1 MNYTTAVSKPSA
13 HITKKKSRLKVYN
26 GHVVFMEDNDNF
38 EFEIHNPTQ
47 NTILCKIKLHGEYIS
62 QSGLVLRPGERVFL
76 ERFFDTNNKF
86 QFSTYTI
93 NNTSEN
99 QSAITLN
106 GDIRIEFYNE
116 KKNNY
121 LTLSNNYRYG
131 TTLLNHTGTY
141 NPTFISTTTDNSI
154 FGTCG
159 NSTLTSGISST
170 AFNTSSNVS
179 GVINSNGITN
189 TSSYNSSSTPISKSI
204 ETGRVEK
211 GEKTNQHFQNSNEE
225 FEYFV
230 THQIVYKIQPLST
243 KNKTTLDIRNNCN
256 ECGTKTKSNF
266 KFCPSCGND
275 LTKPKETKIKYTDEV
290 SIKVNGRNL
299 VMGTF
304 QMSLNK
310 LIEKNEG
317 KTIVIHKPS
326 LSEDSLRAIIY

>member
-1 MNYTTAVSKPSA
+1 MNYTTAVSKPNA

-47 NTILCKIKLHGEYIS
+47 NTILCKIKLHGDYIS

-86 QFSTYTI
+86 QFSTYTV

-116 KKNNY
+116 KRNNHLTLNNNY
-121 LTLSNNYRYG
+121 GYG
-131 TTLLNHTGTY
+131 TTNLNQLNTITN
-141 NPTFISTTTDNSI
+141 NPDFFRTTTTTDNSI

-159 NSTLTSGISST
+159 SSTLTAGISST

-179 GVINSNGITN
+179 GVINTAGITN
-189 TSSYNSSSTPISKSI
+189 TAFYNSASTPISKSI

-211 GEKTNQHFQNSNEE
+211 GGQTSQHFQNSNKE
-225 FEYFV
+225 FEYNV
-230 THQIVYKIQPLST
+230 SHQIVYKIQPLST
-243 KNKTTLDIRNNCN
+243 RNKTTSDIRNYCT

-266 KFCPSCGND
+266 KFCPSCGN
-275 LTKPKETKIKYTDEV
+275 
-290 SIKVNGRNL
+290 
-299 VMGTF
+299 
-304 QMSLNK
+304 K
-310 LIEKNEG
+310 L
-317 KTIVIHKPS
+317 
-326 LSEDSLRAIIY
+326 

>member
-1 MNYTTAVSKPSA
+1 MNYTTAVSKPNA

-86 QFSTYTI
+86 QFSTYTV

-116 KKNNY
+116 KRNNH
-121 LTLSNNYRYG
+121 LTLNDNYRYG

-141 NPTFISTTTDNSI
+141 NPTFFATTTDNSI
-154 FGTCG
+154 LGTCG
-159 NSTLTSGISST
+159 SSTLTGGISST

-179 GVINSNGITN
+179 GVINTAGITN
-189 TSSYNSSSTPISKSI
+189 TAFYNSSQTPISKSI

-211 GEKTNQHFQNSNEE
+211 GEKTNQHFQNSNKE

-230 THQIVYKIQPLST
+230 SHQIVYKIQPLST
-243 KNKTTLDIRNNCN
+243 KNKTTSDIRNYCT

-266 KFCPSCGND
+266 KFCPSCGN
-275 LTKPKETKIKYTDEV
+275 
-290 SIKVNGRNL
+290 
-299 VMGTF
+299 
-304 QMSLNK
+304 K
-310 LIEKNEG
+310 L
-317 KTIVIHKPS
+317 
-326 LSEDSLRAIIY
+326 

>member
-1 MNYTTAVSKPSA
+1 MNYTTAVSKPNA

-47 NTILCKIKLHGEYIS
+47 NTILCKIKLHGDYIS

-86 QFSTYTI
+86 QFSTYTV

-116 KKNNY
+116 KRNNH

-131 TTLLNHTGTY
+131 TT
-141 NPTFISTTTDNSI
+141 NPTFVSTTTDNSI

-159 NSTLTSGISST
+159 SSTLTLTGGISST
-170 AFNTSSNVS
+170 VFNTSSIGLN
-179 GVINSNGITN
+179 N
-189 TSSYNSSSTPISKSI
+189 TSFYNSTQTPISKSI

-211 GEKTNQHFQNSNEE
+211 GEKTNQHFQNSNKE
-225 FEYFV
+225 FEYYV
-230 THQIVYKIQPLST
+230 SHQIVYKIQPLST
-243 KNKTTLDIRNNCN
+243 KNKTTSDIRNYCT

-266 KFCPSCGND
+266 KFCPSCGN
-275 LTKPKETKIKYTDEV
+275 
-290 SIKVNGRNL
+290 
-299 VMGTF
+299 
-304 QMSLNK
+304 K
-310 LIEKNEG
+310 L
-317 KTIVIHKPS
+317 
-326 LSEDSLRAIIY
+326 

>member
-1 MNYTTAVSKPSA
+1 MNYTTAVSKPNA

-86 QFSTYTI
+86 QFSTYTV

-131 TTLLNHTGTY
+131 TTGLQQLNCTN
-141 NPTFISTTTDNSI
+141 NPNFFRTTTTTDNLI

-159 NSTLTSGISST
+159 NSTVTTGISST
-170 AFNTSSNVS
+170 AFNTSSNVN
-179 GVINSNGITN
+179 GIINLNGITN
-189 TSSYNSSSTPISKSI
+189 TSSFNSSLTPRSKSI

-211 GEKTNQHFQNSNEE
+211 GEKTNQHFQNSNKE
-225 FEYFV
+225 FEYYV
-230 THQIVYKIQPLST
+230 SHQIVYKIQPLST
-243 KNKTTLDIRNNCN
+243 KNKTTSDIRNYCT
-256 ECGTKTKSNF
+256 ECGTKTKNNF
-266 KFCPSCGND
+266 KFCPSCGN
-275 LTKPKETKIKYTDEV
+275 
-290 SIKVNGRNL
+290 
-299 VMGTF
+299 
-304 QMSLNK
+304 K
-310 LIEKNEG
+310 L
-317 KTIVIHKPS
+317 
-326 LSEDSLRAIIY
+326 

>member
-1 MNYTTAVSKPSA
+1 MNYTTAVGKPNA

-47 NTILCKIKLHGEYIS
+47 STVLCKIKLHGDYIS

-86 QFSTYTI
+86 QFSTYTV

-116 KKNNY
+116 KRNNH

-159 NSTLTSGISST
+159 SSTLSAGISST
-170 AFNTSSNVS
+170 AFNTSSNSS
-179 GVINSNGITN
+179 GVINTAGISNTAF
-189 TSSYNSSSTPISKSI
+189 YNSVSTPISKSI

-211 GEKTNQHFQNSNEE
+211 GGQTSQHFQNSNKE
-225 FEYFV
+225 FEYNV
-230 THQIVYKIQPLST
+230 SHQIVYKIQPLST
-243 KNKTTLDIRNNCN
+243 KNKTTSDIRNYCT
-256 ECGTKTKSNF
+256 ECGVKTKSNF
-266 KFCPSCGND
+266 KFCPSCG
-275 LTKPKETKIKYTDEV
+275 
-290 SIKVNGRNL
+290 S
-299 VMGTF
+299 
-304 QMSLNK
+304 K
-310 LIEKNEG
+310 L
-317 KTIVIHKPS
+317 
-326 LSEDSLRAIIY
+326 

>member
-1 MNYTTAVSKPSA
+1 MNYTTAVSKPNA

-86 QFSTYTI
+86 QFSTYTV

-99 QSAITLN
+99 QSAIALN

-131 TTLLNHTGTY
+131 TTNLNQFNTTS

-159 NSTLTSGISST
+159 SSTLTNGISST

-179 GVINSNGITN
+179 GVIDTAGITN
-189 TSSYNSSSTPISKSI
+189 TAFYNSSQTPISKSI

-211 GEKTNQHFQNSNEE
+211 GEKTNQHFQNSNKE
-225 FEYFV
+225 FEYYAS
-230 THQIVYKIQPLST
+230 HQIRIQIQPLST
-243 KNKTTLDIRNNCN
+243 KNKTSSDIRNYCT
-256 ECGTKTKSNF
+256 ECGVKTKSNF
-266 KFCPSCGND
+266 KFCPSCGN
-275 LTKPKETKIKYTDEV
+275 
-290 SIKVNGRNL
+290 
-299 VMGTF
+299 
-304 QMSLNK
+304 K
-310 LIEKNEG
+310 L
-317 KTIVIHKPS
+317 
-326 LSEDSLRAIIY
+326 

>member
-1 MNYTTAVSKPSA
+1 MNYTTAVSKPNA

-47 NTILCKIKLHGEYIS
+47 NTILCKIKLHGDYIS

-86 QFSTYTI
+86 QFSTYTV

-116 KKNNY
+116 KRNNH

-131 TTLLNHTGTY
+131 TTNLNQLNCTN

-159 NSTLTSGISST
+159 SSTFTNGISST

-179 GVINSNGITN
+179 GVINLNGITN
-189 TSSYNSSSTPISKSI
+189 TAFYNSSQIPISKSI

-211 GEKTNQHFQNSNEE
+211 GEKTNQHFQNSNKE
-225 FEYFV
+225 FEYYV
-230 THQIVYKIQPLST
+230 SHQIVYKIQPLST
-243 KNKTTLDIRNNCN
+243 KNKTSSDIRNYCT
-256 ECGTKTKSNF
+256 ECGVKTKSNF
-266 KFCPSCGND
+266 KFCPSCGN
-275 LTKPKETKIKYTDEV
+275 
-290 SIKVNGRNL
+290 
-299 VMGTF
+299 
-304 QMSLNK
+304 K
-310 LIEKNEG
+310 L
-317 KTIVIHKPS
+317 
-326 LSEDSLRAIIY
+326 

>member
-1 MNYTTAVSKPSA
+1 MNYTTAVSKPNA

-62 QSGLVLRPGERVFL
+62 QSGLVLRPGQRVFL

-86 QFSTYTI
+86 QFSTYTV

-116 KKNNY
+116 KRNNH
-121 LTLSNNYRYG
+121 LTLNNNYRYG
-131 TTLLNHTGTY
+131 TNGLHQLNCTT

-159 NSTLTSGISST
+159 SSTLTAGISSK

-179 GVINSNGITN
+179 GIIN
-189 TSSYNSSSTPISKSI
+189 TSSYNSVSTPRSKSI

-211 GEKTNQHFQNSNEE
+211 GGQTSQHFQNSYEE
-225 FEYFV
+225 FNLY
-230 THQIVYKIQPLST
+230 TSHQIVYKIQPLST
-243 KNKTTLDIRNNCN
+243 KNKTTSDIQNYCT
-256 ECGTKTKSNF
+256 ECGAKTKSNF
-266 KFCPSCGND
+266 KFCPSCGN
-275 LTKPKETKIKYTDEV
+275 KI
-290 SIKVNGRNL
+290 
-299 VMGTF
+299 
-304 QMSLNK
+304 
-310 LIEKNEG
+310 
-317 KTIVIHKPS
+317 
-326 LSEDSLRAIIY
+326 

>member
-1 MNYTTAVSKPSA
+1 MNYTTAVSKPNA

-47 NTILCKIKLHGEYIS
+47 NTILCKIKLHGDYIS

-86 QFSTYTI
+86 QFSTYTV

-116 KKNNY
+116 KRNNHLILNNNY
-121 LTLSNNYRYG
+121 GYG
-131 TTLLNHTGTY
+131 TTNLNQLNTITN
-141 NPTFISTTTDNSI
+141 NPDFFRTTTTTDNSI

-159 NSTLTSGISST
+159 SSTLTAGISST

-179 GVINSNGITN
+179 GVINTAGITN
-189 TSSYNSSSTPISKSI
+189 TAFYNSSSTPISKSI

-211 GEKTNQHFQNSNEE
+211 GGQTSQHFQNSNKE
-225 FEYFV
+225 FEYNV
-230 THQIVYKIQPLST
+230 SHQIVYKIQPLST
-243 KNKTTLDIRNNCN
+243 RNKTTSDIRNYCT

-266 KFCPSCGND
+266 KFCPSCGN
-275 LTKPKETKIKYTDEV
+275 
-290 SIKVNGRNL
+290 
-299 VMGTF
+299 
-304 QMSLNK
+304 K
-310 LIEKNEG
+310 L
-317 KTIVIHKPS
+317 
-326 LSEDSLRAIIY
+326 

>member
-1 MNYTTAVSKPSA
+1 MNYTTAVSKPNA

-47 NTILCKIKLHGEYIS
+47 NTVLCKIKLHGDYIS

-86 QFSTYTI
+86 QFSTYTV

-99 QSAITLN
+99 QSAIALN

-116 KKNNY
+116 KRNNH

-141 NPTFISTTTDNSI
+141 NPTFISTTTDTSI

-159 NSTLTSGISST
+159 SSTLTAGISST

-179 GVINSNGITN
+179 GVINTAGITN
-189 TSSYNSSSTPISKSI
+189 TAFYNSASTPISKSI

-211 GEKTNQHFQNSNEE
+211 GGQTSQHFQNSNKE
-225 FEYFV
+225 FEYNIS
-230 THQIVYKIQPLST
+230 HQIVYKIQPLST
-243 KNKTTLDIRNNCN
+243 RNKTTSDIRNYCT
-256 ECGTKTKSNF
+256 ECGVKTKSNF
-266 KFCPSCGND
+266 KFCPSCGN
-275 LTKPKETKIKYTDEV
+275 
-290 SIKVNGRNL
+290 
-299 VMGTF
+299 
-304 QMSLNK
+304 K
-310 LIEKNEG
+310 L
-317 KTIVIHKPS
+317 
-326 LSEDSLRAIIY
+326 